1 MFYPNKKSSRRNHW
15 ILTNEGNEFLSNK
28 GKKEGKREGKR
39 GRKKEGKMEGKRGRK
54 RKKKWK
60 EKGRK
65 SDISIQYKTIMT
77 LIGSIINAT

>member
-1 MFYPNKKSSRRNHW
+1 MSFYQIREKRK
-15 ILTNEGNEFLSNK
+15 EK
-28 GKKEGKREGKR
+28 GKEKG
-39 GRKKEGKMEGKRGRK
+39 EGKMEGKRGRK